1 MSRSR
6 LPNWNYGGN
15 SENLRSSGLSRLW
28 TILRAGWVDC
38 EDETR
43 SESGAEKENMAGLLE
58 NGVERTSRGWKLT
71 EASTRGVASEEAGQT
86 IDFGV

>member
-28 TILRAGWVDC
+28 TILRAGWVD
-38 EDETR
+38 
-43 SESGAEKENMAGLLE
+43 
-58 NGVERTSRGWKLT
+58 